1 MDFWKYQVR
10 RIKYFAYYRP
20 YVIRQ
25 YLSTHFDLYDQF
37 KVTII
42 SSEVENGQIYI
53 DDLPLFDKEDDLAE
67 ALPWNGD
74 YYKDLPMKIRAEA
87 DDGYHIVG
95 WEQED
100 GTNRERTTITV
111 SEEIILTPIYES
123 SIQSLYDD

>member
-42 SSEVENGQIYI
+42 SAEVQNGQIYI

-74 YYKDLPMKIRAEA
+74 YYKDRPMIRRAEA
-87 DDGYHIVG
+87 DGGYHFVAWAQKNG
-95 WEQED
+95 ACSA
-100 GTNRERTTITV
+100 GTKMTGSGDNSYTE
-111 SEEIILTPIYES
+111 
-123 SIQSLYDD
+123 